1 MKRAFFED
9 SSCVVTSRVVTSL
22 LVSKGLLAVLR
33 AQLWKAV
40 LPSPSP
46 TVSQRRPSSPCL
58 CKRPRV
64 VIGGGG
70 TEALGAGS
78 AVPFQLEISSKA
90 CWAALCLLHRP
101 RPWGACPCEHLAGER
116 APVAASKGADIMGLK
131 QDRGHL
137 PGSSQKT
144 SGLSKRKQSNSMQ

>member
-1 MKRAFFED
+1 M
-9 SSCVVTSRVVTSL
+9 VTSRVVTSL
-22 LVSKGLLAVLR
+22 LVSEGLLAVLR

-101 RPWGACPCEHLAGER
+101 RPWGAYPCEHLTGER
-116 APVAASKGADIMGLK
+116 APVAASKG
-131 QDRGHL
+131 R
-137 PGSSQKT
+137 T
-144 SGLSKRKQSNSMQ
+144 SWV